1 MKIKQ
6 VETPVVGVGAKGMK
20 GCCMSVGNIQAK
32 EYPAPNTDG
41 IKIRG
46 TGAAIKG
53 VMARGPMG

>member
-20 GCCMSVGNIQAK
+20 DCCMSIGNTQSK
-32 EYPAPNTDG
+32 EYPPIKTDG
-41 IKIRG
+41 VKIRG

>member
-20 GCCMSVGNIQAK
+20 DCCVSVANTRSK
-32 EYPAPNTDG
+32 EYPEIKTDG
-41 IKIRG
+41 VKIRG
-46 TGAAIKG
+46 TGAAIRG

>member
-20 GCCMSVGNIQAK
+20 GCCMSVANTQSK
-32 EYPAPNTDG
+32 EYPAIKTDG
-41 IKIRG
+41 VKIRG
-46 TGAAIKG
+46 AGAAIKG